1 MSSRLVTVSKYL
13 SKHLRHQPEVLGL
26 TLEPGGWVSIDELLQ
41 AAAAKGFPISY
52 DEFLECVETN
62 DKQRF
67 SIDDSGDRVRANQ
80 GHSVT
85 VDLQLESR
93 VPPDLLYHGTVE
105 RFLSSIESQGLL
117 KGRRHHVHLSIDVA
131 TATKVGA
138 RRGKPI
144 ILSIDAAEMNRA
156 GHAFFVSTNGV
167 WLTDSVPPQFL
178 RRAD

>member
-13 SKHLRHQPEVLGL
+13 SKHLRHQPEALGL
-26 TLEPGGWVSIDELLQ
+26 TLEPGGWVCIDTLLQ
-41 AAAAKGFPISY
+41 AAADNGFRISY

-80 GHSVT
+80 GHSVA
-85 VDLQLESR
+85 VDLQLDPKE
-93 VPPDLLYHGTVE
+93 PPGQLYHGTVE
-105 RFLSSIESQGLL
+105 RFLESIEAQGLL
-117 KGRRHHVHLSIDVA
+117 KGRRQHVHLSLDRA

-144 ILSIDAAEMNRA
+144 ILIVDAAGMHLA
-156 GHAFFVSTNGV
+156 GHVFYVSTNGV
-167 WLTDSVPPQFL
+167 WLTDRVPPQFL
-178 RRAD
+178 KRDT